1 MKIKQIGEIKK
12 HITEKNVPTDPDKW
26 AYAKAQAKKKFD
38 VYPSAYANGWASKK
52 YKELGGSWRKEESVT
67 EVDVNDPMMIKL
79 RAAQMQRKA
88 DALKKAQPKKYTI
101 NPDWEAGKNA
111 KKIHT
116 LKKQRAQIMR
126 DMEQEAEP
134 SGGRIA
140 DKYGRML
147 DKIDKEIIKLGG
159 SPMGESTN
167 EELGHSEVRRI
178 EKGLS
183 SIDKQKLA
191 NDIKSGKIKNSDDLK
206 KWVSSLHTS
215 VNESNI
221 TKTFKFPKSIT
232 STKFDEI
239 DADLSRAGIQSEP
252 NFNTN
257 TIKVSGDM
265 NKIMRIVN
273 KYKGI
278 EEGLNESTEPEIITQ
293 LRDVM
298 KSGYKSLKDPKSG
311 KKMKVDSYSASAIVK
326 VYDALNQTN
335 KDKFS
340 KLGLIGMQ
348 NVAFKVLNK

>member
-1 MKIKQIGEIKK
+1 MKIKNIGEIKK
-12 HITEKNVPTDPDKW
+12 SITEKNVPTDPEKW

-67 EVDVNDPMMIKL
+67 EGDESSPEETLMGLKEMAKGDLERIGDYSKMILDRLNSGEELDSWMYSQITLAVDQLNSVHDAMDGNDGVVESIDEVDVNDPMMVKL

-111 KKIHT
+111 KKIHI

-159 SPMGESTN
+159 NPMGE
-167 EELGHSEVRRI
+167 
-178 EKGLS
+178 
-183 SIDKQKLA
+183 
-191 NDIKSGKIKNSDDLK
+191 
-206 KWVSSLHTS
+206 S
-215 VNESNI
+215 VNESN
-221 TKTFKFPKSIT
+221 
-232 STKFDEI
+232 
-239 DADLSRAGIQSEP
+239 
-252 NFNTN
+252 
-257 TIKVSGDM
+257 
-265 NKIMRIVN
+265 
-273 KYKGI
+273 
-278 EEGLNESTEPEIITQ
+278 EPEIITQ

-298 KSGYKSLKDPKSG
+298 KTGYKNVNDPKSG
-311 KKMKVDSYSASAIVK
+311 KKIKVDSFSASAIVK

-340 KLGLIGMQ
+340 NMGLVGMQ